1 MLVRVLIEE
10 CHVEPVSGDAA
21 LQLLGRAFGDDAAA
35 VHNSNHVGELI
46 GLFEVLRGQEH
57 RPAAAKRCL
66 YEKGYANTTAR
77 DIATAA
83 GTSLAAI
90 GYHYRSTEALL
101 NAAMI
106 EAMAEWG
113 DHIAATLAEDAS
125 HGSAAGDEADPLAHF
140 ERFWSRVLE
149 SFEGKRRVWAASF
162 ELFALVDRVP
172 EVRQQ
177 LADANEEARL
187 GLGATFGGLDPAT
200 DLARTRAVGSF
211 YQALLSGVIASGS
224 STRSGRRGPQTSP
237 RDCESSQL

>member
-1 MLVRVLIEE
+1 MGNRE
-10 CHVEPVSGDAA
+10 A
-21 LQLLGRAFGDDAAA
+21 LLQ
-35 VHNSNHVGELI
+35 
-46 GLFEVLRGQEH
+46 
-57 RPAAAKRCL
+57 AAKRCL

-113 DHIAATLAEDAS
+113 DQIAATLAEDAS

-140 ERFWSRVLE
+140 ERFWSSVLE
-149 SFEGKRRVWAASF
+149 SFEGQRRVWAASF

-211 YQALLSGVIASGS
+211 YQALLSGVIAQWLIDPERAPNAAEITEGLRIVM
-224 STRSGRRGPQTSP
+224 TTARTPAAAEATP
-237 RDCESSQL
+237 H